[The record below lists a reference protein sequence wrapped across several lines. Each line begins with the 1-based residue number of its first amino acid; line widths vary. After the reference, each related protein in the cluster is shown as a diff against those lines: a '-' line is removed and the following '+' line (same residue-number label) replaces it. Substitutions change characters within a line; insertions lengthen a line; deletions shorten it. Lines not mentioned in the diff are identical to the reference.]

1 MSISSTRIKALGI
14 LALLVLMSVG
24 VYQCNYKLSLW
35 ADYRDRPWAYNR
47 DKDAPLLVGTWQGSF
62 TDPDGIS
69 KSIEMEIVEPLT
81 DKERRKKSNRSHR
94 RRTRGGLGGRK
105 EKRIFDGVATVTS
118 KLGTERYVLSGSVKE
133 DDHHQFKL
141 GFGAED
147 EAKRLQP
154 NFCLNLADSGHWDAD
169 QLRFRTGFAYFT
181 AQGSSFSDSSDPRH
195 DYTTL
200 VILNRK
206 K

>member
-1 MSISSTRIKALGI
+1 MTTSSTRIKALGI

-24 VYQCNYKLSLW
+24 VYQCNYQLSLW
-35 ADYRDRPWAYNR
+35 ADYRDRPWAYSR

-62 TDPDGIS
+62 TDPDGIA
-69 KSIEMEIVEPLT
+69 KTIEMEIYEPLT
-81 DKERRKKSNRSHR
+81 DKERRKKANRSHR

-105 EKRIFDGVATVTS
+105 EKRIFDGAATVTS

-147 EAKRLQP
+147 EAKRLQIGR
-154 NFCLNLADSGHWDAD
+154 AH
-169 QLRFRTGFAYFT
+169 
-181 AQGSSFSDSSDPRH
+181 
-195 DYTTL
+195 
-200 VILNRK
+200 V
-206 K
+206 